1 MPISVARMEITQRE
15 DDRLVIR
22 KGGVEDLPAVLAM
35 LDSAVAWLTARGRPG
50 QWGTEPFSARPA
62 SVDRIRDNLAS
73 ATAWIAECDG
83 IPVGTLT
90 LAPRP
95 SEYVEPAGEPEVFI
109 RLLVTD
115 RRRAGRGTGAAL
127 LAHAVRE
134 TRRQGVDLLR
144 VDCYAGD
151 DGRLVAYYRGQ
162 GFVPTETFRVG
173 DWPGQVLERR
183 VG

>member
-1 MPISVARMEITQRE
+1 MEISQRE
-15 DDRLVIR
+15 DGRLAIR
-22 KGGVEDLPAVLAM
+22 KGGVEDLPVVLAM

-50 QWGTEPFSARPA
+50 QWGTEPFSTRPA
-62 SVDRIRDNLAS
+62 SVGKVRGNLAS
-73 ATAWIAECDG
+73 TTVRIAEYDG

-95 SEYVEPAGEPEVFI
+95 SEYVEPAGEPEVFV
-109 RLLVTD
+109 RLLITD
-115 RRRAGRGTGAAL
+115 RRRAVPGVGAAL
-127 LAHAVRE
+127 LAHAARE